1 MITKERIKE
10 VAEESVELTIDDIV
24 YKIIVAYDD
33 DIFAEDETGDETTI
47 TYEELADAIKNG
59 SEVKFFKLEEVKL

>member
-1 MITKERIKE
+1 MITMERIKE
-10 VAEESVELTIDDIV
+10 VAEESVELTMDGII
-24 YKIIVAYDD
+24 YKIIVAYED

-47 TYEELADAIKNG
+47 TYEELMDAIKNG